1 MMQCYLGVMATSKGL
16 VVGDLKYT
24 NVEGVT
30 VDCNLA
36 VGGDTIPQDVSSIHV
51 TCSDARDRCILTI
64 SFYTLILS
72 LFATFF
78 ITEYILY
85 SISRIEVVSP

>member
-1 MMQCYLGVMATSKGL
+1 MCYHNVSWVFKDMFKGCLWFKDSFKGLKLPSEPCYQGVMATSKGL

-36 VGGDTIPQDVSSIHV
+36 VGGDTIPQDVSSIYNIS
-51 TCSDARDRCILTI
+51 TDARHARTAA
-64 SFYTLILS
+64 F
-72 LFATFF
+72 
-78 ITEYILY
+78 
-85 SISRIEVVSP
+85 

>member
-36 VGGDTIPQDVSSIHV
+36 VGGDTIPQDVSSMTV
-51 TCSDARDRCILTI
+51 TCSDARDRCILTV
-64 SFYTLILS
+64 SFYSLILS
-72 LFATFF
+72 LFDLF
-78 ITEYILY
+78 YN
-85 SISRIEVVSP
+85 